1 MDFTVRS
8 ASARPRTS
16 VKRTKLTF
24 RSIVPAAA
32 CVATLSIASPSVEVA
47 AQESPLTA
55 IISEISRHEADVNRI
70 NLEIG
75 NLREAVNQ
83 ALVDLHDAQS
93 LAEQARRG
101 ATEARKRL
109 DETQA
114 DVERAQEELDEISR
128 SSYRSSGAN
137 GTPVHADAD
146 ARKDSLDRQTYLR
159 KESEDKQRALEDL
172 QRSRTE
178 AANDEST
185 LRQASRLADERAA
198 AAEDAE
204 TNARDTLDSS
214 LSALE
219 SQLSERD
226 IASSE
231 LEQAQTELAEQR
243 PEAAAAM
250 GIGTEDPAQA
260 PAAQSASEA
269 EPEAE
274 HSSSEQSAQADET
287 AEPSEAAQ
295 PGSASTTE
303 SPAVE
308 TETGTGTE
316 TETETTAETGT
327 ETQTQ
332 STSTEEQPTDQ
343 SSEADTSASE
353 HTETAT
359 AAEAESS
366 ASSAEENSSAPQSS
380 QAPSLEDFANPET
393 VQTALDAFSK
403 AVNQSQAEHASF
415 EDPYQDSA
423 SGEAVSGDIASPSS
437 SESADQEV
445 AKSDEEEG
453 TDVAGVLPEVD
464 DAEKVSEKL
473 RGTESASDGS
483 RGQQIEAVIARAES
497 QIGIPYVWG
506 GGDANGA
513 TMGLDG
519 QGYNGQ
525 AGFDCSGLVLY
536 AYSGAGISLPHYT
549 GYQYQ
554 RGTQIPVDQVERGD
568 LLFWGNQGSQH
579 VAIYLGDGMMLE
591 APQTGMNVQ
600 KTAVRR
606 NGLAPMAVRL
616 I

>member
-16 VKRTKLTF
+16 IKRTKLTF

-32 CVATLSIASPSVEVA
+32 CVATLSIASPSVEVS

-260 PAAQSASEA
+260 PAAQSASET

-287 AEPSEAAQ
+287 VEPSEAAQ
-295 PGSASTTE
+295 PGSSSATE

-316 TETETTAETGT
+316 TETTAETGT
-327 ETQTQ
+327 ETQ

-359 AAEAESS
+359 AAGPEPS
-366 ASSAEENSSAPQSS
+366 AGENSSAPQSS

-423 SGEAVSGDIASPSS
+423 SGEAASGDIASPSS
-437 SESADQEV
+437 SESADEEV

-473 RGTESASDGS
+473 RGTEAASDGS

-497 QIGIPYVWG
+497 QIGTPYVWG

-554 RGTQIPVDQVERGD
+554 RGTQVPVDQAERGD
-568 LLFWGNQGSQH
+568 LLFWGDQGNQH

-606 NGLAPMAVRL
+606 NGLASMAVRL